1 MVVDDISD
9 DSPSING
16 EVLSER
22 EVQDLNRGRAF
33 VRHYLESGNSVLE
46 LSVDSAVQTTA
57 KVNHTDTR
65 TDTHTHRV
73 YYIEISLH

>member
-1 MVVDDISD
+1 MIVVVEDIIGA
-9 DSPSING
+9 SPSIGG

-46 LSVDSAVQTTA
+46 TTVDTAVQTTA
-57 KVNHTDTR
+57 KVR
-65 TDTHTHRV
+65 EV
-73 YYIEISLH
+73 EGMMS